1 MKNVLSYYY
10 NLHLS
15 DIHQIEGIYRFN
27 LNGKEYAFTQ
37 YKRNLNEIRELYE
50 LSLLLFQNGIM
61 VHQFVL
67 NKENQLITY
76 VNQKPYVLLQ
86 IYNNSKQNI
95 TINDI
100 NNFSFSSSI
109 LKLPEKQVNWANL
122 WSDKIDYFEY
132 QVNQFGKKNPLIRE
146 SFSYFSG
153 LVENGISLFNILEL
167 DYNNYSVSHQR
178 LSSKDT
184 MFEFLNPMNLIIDYK
199 VRDACEFYKEKFL
212 NKQSISNEIKEYL
225 SNKNLNVYEI
235 LLFFIRMFYP
245 SFYFDK
251 YEYIINNEEDDYQ
264 LKNIIELSDKYEKL
278 LKEIYF
284 YLSKYINMPDIE
296 WIKKT

>member
-27 LNGKEYAFTQ
+27 LNGIEYAFTQ

-153 LVENGISLFNILEL
+153 LVENGISLFNILGL

-225 SNKNLNVYEI
+225 SNKNLNAYEI

>member
-27 LNGKEYAFTQ
+27 LNGIEYAFTQ

-153 LVENGISLFNILEL
+153 LVENGISLFNMLEL

-264 LKNIIELSDKYEKL
+264 LKTIIELSDKYEKL

>member
-27 LNGKEYAFTQ
+27 LNGIEYAFTQ

-76 VNQKPYVLLQ
+76 INQKPYVLLQ

>member
-27 LNGKEYAFTQ
+27 LNGIEYAFTQ

-225 SNKNLNVYEI
+225 SNKNLNMYEI

>member
-27 LNGKEYAFTQ
+27 LNGIEYAFTQ

-153 LVENGISLFNILEL
+153 LVENGISLFNMLEL

-264 LKNIIELSDKYEKL
+264 LKSIIELSDKYEKL

>member
-15 DIHQIEGIYRFN
+15 DIHQTKGIYRFN
-27 LNGKEYAFTQ
+27 LNGIEYAFTQ

-100 NNFSFSSSI
+100 NNFSISSSI

-153 LVENGISLFNILEL
+153 LVENGISLFNILGL

>member
-15 DIHQIEGIYRFN
+15 DIHQIGGIYRFN
-27 LNGKEYAFTQ
+27 LNGIEYAFTQ

-153 LVENGISLFNILEL
+153 LVENGISLFNMLEL

>member
-27 LNGKEYAFTQ
+27 LNGIEYAFTQ

-178 LSSKDT
+178 LSSKDS
-184 MFEFLNPMNLIIDYK
+184 MFEFLNPLNLIIDYK

>member
-27 LNGKEYAFTQ
+27 LNGIEYAFTQ

-153 LVENGISLFNILEL
+153 LVENGISLFNMLEL

-278 LKEIYF
+278 LKEMYF

>member
-27 LNGKEYAFTQ
+27 LNGIEYAFTQ

-212 NKQSISNEIKEYL
+212 SKQSISNEIKEYL

>member
-27 LNGKEYAFTQ
+27 LNGIEYAFTQ

-184 MFEFLNPMNLIIDYK
+184 MFEFLNPINLIIDYK

>member
-27 LNGKEYAFTQ
+27 LNGIEYAFTL

-61 VHQFVL
+61 IHQFVL
-67 NKENQLITY
+67 NKENQIITY

-95 TINDI
+95 TIDDI
-100 NNFSFSSSI
+100 NKFSFTSSM
-109 LKLPEKQVNWANL
+109 LKLPQKQVNWANL
-122 WSDKIDYFEY
+122 WSEKIDYFEY
-132 QVNQFGKKNPLIRE
+132 QVNQFGKKNPIIRE

-153 LVENGISLFNILEL
+153 IVENGISLFNILEL

-199 VRDACEFYKEKFL
+199 VRDACEYYKEKFL
-212 NKQSISNEIKEYL
+212 NGQNISNEIKEYL

>member
-15 DIHQIEGIYRFN
+15 DIHQTEGIYRFN
-27 LNGKEYAFTQ
+27 LNGIDYAFTL

-132 QVNQFGKKNPLIRE
+132 QVNQFGKKNPLIRD

-264 LKNIIELSDKYEKL
+264 LKNIIEFSDKYEKL

>member
-27 LNGKEYAFTQ
+27 LNGIEYAFTQ

-153 LVENGISLFNILEL
+153 LVENGISLFNILGL

>member
-27 LNGKEYAFTQ
+27 LNGIEYAFTQ

-212 NKQSISNEIKEYL
+212 NKQSISNKIKEYL

>member
-27 LNGKEYAFTQ
+27 LNGIEYAFTQ

-264 LKNIIELSDKYEKL
+264 LKNTIELSDKYEKL

>member
-15 DIHQIEGIYRFN
+15 DIHQTEGIYRFN
-27 LNGKEYAFTQ
+27 LNGIEYAFTQ

-100 NNFSFSSSI
+100 NNFSISSSI

-264 LKNIIELSDKYEKL
+264 LKTIIELSDKYEKL

>member
-27 LNGKEYAFTQ
+27 LNGIEYAFTQ

-50 LSLLLFQNGIM
+50 LSLLLFQNGIT

>member
-27 LNGKEYAFTQ
+27 LNGIEYAFTQ

-132 QVNQFGKKNPLIRE
+132 QVNQFGKKNPLIRD

>member
-27 LNGKEYAFTQ
+27 LNGIEYAFTQ

-199 VRDACEFYKEKFL
+199 VRDACEFYKEKIL

-264 LKNIIELSDKYEKL
+264 LKNIIELSNKYEKL

>member
-27 LNGKEYAFTQ
+27 LNGIEYAFTQ

-100 NNFSFSSSI
+100 NNFSISSSI

-153 LVENGISLFNILEL
+153 LVENGILLFNILEL

>member
-27 LNGKEYAFTQ
+27 LNGIEYAFTQ

-264 LKNIIELSDKYEKL
+264 LKNIIELSNKYEKL

>member
-15 DIHQIEGIYRFN
+15 DIHQTEGIYRFN
-27 LNGKEYAFTQ
+27 LNGIEYAFTQ

-212 NKQSISNEIKEYL
+212 NKQDISNEIKEYL

>member
-27 LNGKEYAFTQ
+27 LNGIEYAFTQ

-199 VRDACEFYKEKFL
+199 VRDSCEFYKEKFL

>member
-27 LNGKEYAFTQ
+27 LNGIEYAFTL

-100 NNFSFSSSI
+100 NKFSFSSSI

>member
-27 LNGKEYAFTQ
+27 LNGIEYAFTQ

-264 LKNIIELSDKYEKL
+264 LKNIIELSDIYEKL

>member
-27 LNGKEYAFTQ
+27 LNGIEYAFTQ

-100 NNFSFSSSI
+100 NNYSFSSSI

-264 LKNIIELSDKYEKL
+264 LKTIIELSDKYEKL

>member
-27 LNGKEYAFTQ
+27 LNGIEYAFTQ

-109 LKLPEKQVNWANL
+109 LKLQEKQVNWANL

>member
-27 LNGKEYAFTQ
+27 LNGIEYAFTQ

-153 LVENGISLFNILEL
+153 LVENGISLFNMLEL

>member
-15 DIHQIEGIYRFN
+15 DIHQTEGIYRFN
-27 LNGKEYAFTQ
+27 LNGIDYAFTL

-100 NNFSFSSSI
+100 NNFSCSSSI

-153 LVENGISLFNILEL
+153 LVENGISLFNILGL

-245 SFYFDK
+245 SFYFV
-251 YEYIINNEEDDYQ
+251 YT
-264 LKNIIELSDKYEKL
+264 L
-278 LKEIYF
+278 
-284 YLSKYINMPDIE
+284 YLTY
-296 WIKKT
+296 

>member
-27 LNGKEYAFTQ
+27 LNGIEYAFTQ

-199 VRDACEFYKEKFL
+199 VRDACEFYKEKIL

>member
-27 LNGKEYAFTQ
+27 LNGIEYAFTQ

-100 NNFSFSSSI
+100 NNFSSSI

>member
-27 LNGKEYAFTQ
+27 LNGIEYAFTQ

-76 VNQKPYVLLQ
+76 VNQKPYILLQ

>member
-27 LNGKEYAFTQ
+27 LNGIEYAFTQ

-153 LVENGISLFNILEL
+153 LVENGISLFNMLEL

-212 NKQSISNEIKEYL
+212 NKQSISSEIKEYL

>member
-1 MKNVLSYYY
+1 MNEKIRQLKEIIDQTDNLVFFGGAGVSTESGIPDFRSTDGLYNMK
-10 NLHLS
+10 
-15 DIHQIEGIYRFN
+15 
-27 LNGKEYAFTQ
+27 
-37 YKRNLNEIRELYE
+37 YKYPPE
-50 LSLLLFQNGIM
+50 
-61 VHQFVL
+61 
-67 NKENQLITY
+67 
-76 VNQKPYVLLQ
+76 
-86 IYNNSKQNI
+86 
-95 TINDI
+95 TI
-100 NNFSFSSSI
+100 
-109 LKLPEKQVNWANL
+109 
-122 WSDKIDYFEY
+122 
-132 QVNQFGKKNPLIRE
+132 
-146 SFSYFSG
+146 
-153 LVENGISLFNILEL
+153 
-167 DYNNYSVSHQR
+167 VSHTFFVR
-178 LSSKDT
+178 KT
-184 MFEFLNPMNLIIDYK
+184 EEFY
-199 VRDACEFYKEKFL
+199 EFYKEKFL

>member
-27 LNGKEYAFTQ
+27 LNGIEYAFTQ

-153 LVENGISLFNILEL
+153 LVEDGISLFNILEL

>member
-27 LNGKEYAFTQ
+27 LNGIEYAFTL

-184 MFEFLNPMNLIIDYK
+184 MLEFLNPMNLIIDYK

>member
-27 LNGKEYAFTQ
+27 LNGIEYAFTQ